1 MGRREECLARS
12 PYERS
17 KQSYGSVKHTKDGV
31 HCMSINSDLLAHWQ
45 FNGDCRDSSG
55 NGNHGTNAAPTY
67 RLLAATA
74 RPAEQPDLTGGLP
87 A

>member
-31 HCMSINSDLLAHWQ
+31 HWMSINSDLLAHWQ

-55 NGNHGTNAAPTY
+55 NGNHGVN
-67 RLLAATA
+67 RGV
-74 RPAEQPDLTGGLP
+74 DLVGCGQRRQCLWRR
-87 A
+87 AL